1 MVLLASVAI
10 SGFSQ
15 EKNRRELKA
24 ERSTEKQKLVE
35 TMVNAREFVFNAHR
49 AMPQGY
55 RSMDLTT
62 NPGSVEFHPD
72 MIKSYLPYFGRATS
86 AVAYSANDGG
96 IKFEGKPKEYTVTA
110 KKKGY
115 QVNAVVEGPDDVYR
129 LSLFVGSGGSAL
141 LTVISNN
148 RSTISYDG
156 EIDAPEKPE
165 E

>member
-1 MVLLASVAI
+1 MVLFAFIAT

-15 EKNRRELKA
+15 KETRRELKA
-24 ERSTEKQKLVE
+24 ERKIEKQKLVE
-35 TMVNAREFVFNAHR
+35 AMVTAREFVFNAHR

-86 AVAYSANDGG
+86 AVAYSGSDGG
-96 IKFEGKPKEYTVTA
+96 IKFEGKPDEYTVTA

-115 QVNAVVEGPDDVYR
+115 QVSAVVKGSNDVYR
-129 LSLFVGSGGSAL
+129 LSLFVGSEGIAT
-141 LTVISNN
+141 LTIISDN